1 MDRRD
6 PRAVVH
12 RGPPVDRHQWQPGG
26 VAIRTRDSGRGE
38 ASEQAAGRVPRRAW
52 DGSGAGLPF
61 AAPLVCHAPDRGRLG
76 PAVRAG
82 TGRSRSRQHVL
93 DLHLRVLRLPGPH
106 APSSPGR
113 HLRHRT
119 RHIRPGAGWGLA
131 MKRQVDYTWQ
141 LRQVMAEHG
150 MFQTTELVP
159 LLRDRGIDLSVSQ
172 VHRLVTGKPE
182 RLSLAVLAALC
193 DIFDPTPAQL
203 ITTTAANTGVRRT
216 TVGDLPAPADLA
228 QLRPKR
234 ARITP
239 EP

>member
-1 MDRRD
+1 
-6 PRAVVH
+6 
-12 RGPPVDRHQWQPGG
+12 
-26 VAIRTRDSGRGE
+26 
-38 ASEQAAGRVPRRAW
+38 
-52 DGSGAGLPF
+52 
-61 AAPLVCHAPDRGRLG
+61 
-76 PAVRAG
+76 
-82 TGRSRSRQHVL
+82 
-93 DLHLRVLRLPGPH
+93 
-106 APSSPGR
+106 
-113 HLRHRT
+113 
-119 RHIRPGAGWGLA
+119 
-131 MKRQVDYTWQ
+131 MKRQVDYTWR

-172 VHRLVTGKPE
+172 VHRLVTGTPE

-193 DIFDPTPAQL
+193 DIFDTTPAEL

-216 TVGDLPAPADLA
+216 AVGDQPAPAQLA